1 MNRMNSQKGF
11 TLVEL
16 AVYMVVASIAITL
29 AAHMF
34 TAAAVSN
41 ADTRKRAEMGR
52 DIQEMLFFVEDDI
65 SRIGAK
71 TFTRTTTGSFDGIDD
86 DGHLAESGDTVHLRS
101 IAMRNDVRWDSTA
114 YDSDGELVHRGDSSS
129 FYIVDGD
136 TLDQLRFKCLTYDTT
151 GKATGLDSISYSVD
165 GSGNLWRRRAHWTF
179 ESDSAH
185 LSRVVDNSIK
195 DTAVLVAEHVS
206 KFDVRAGV
214 YMADTVGDTLM
225 WVKTAAWESS
235 TGEDESDKSEIQY
248 AYDAY
253 HRSMQF
259 FFADPTWRHHGESYV
274 MRDSLNN
281 EHLSSSK
288 TLERGKTY
296 RLDFDMRTNT
306 RMSLYMN
313 RVGPKIAQSD
323 EYRPDTIAMLLLRA
337 STNQLV
343 AGIDTIYLFPADS
356 AGNAHHYS
364 FELKPSETL
373 GGGSAKIRLYVA
385 LHSDFWW
392 GTAGRDSSELTVQIN
407 HGQAPTFT
415 IGDVVLREIH
425 SNGIDLKSDPTR
437 GERERARMLDVSMSV
452 RRADL
457 RQKHGEAYLEQN
469 FRKLVQIPDNGP
481 VR

>member
-1 MNRMNSQKGF
+1 MNRTNSQKGF

-34 TAAAVSN
+34 TVASVSN
-41 ADTRKRAEMGR
+41 VDTRKRAEMGR

-71 TFTRTTTGSFDGIDD
+71 AFTRTTIGAFDGIDD
-86 DGHLAESGDTVHLRS
+86 DGHLAESGDTVRLRS
-101 IAMRNDVRWDSTA
+101 IAMRNDVRWDTTTYS
-114 YDSDGELVHRGDSSS
+114 SDGTLVHRGDSSS

-136 TLDQLRFKCLTYDTT
+136 TLDQLRFKCLVYDTA
-151 GKATGLDSISYSVD
+151 GKATGLDSVSYFVD
-165 GSGNLWRRRAHWTF
+165 GSRNLWRFREHWNF
-179 ESDSAH
+179 EGDSAH
-185 LSRVVDNSIK
+185 LSRVVPPPPFR
-195 DTAVLVAEHVS
+195 DTILVAANVS

-225 WVKTAAWESS
+225 WVKTVAWESS
-235 TGEDESDKSEIQY
+235 TGEDDANKSEIQY
-248 AYDAY
+248 AYDSL

-259 FFADPTWRHHGESYV
+259 FFADTTWRHHGESYV
-274 MRDSLNN
+274 MRDLLNN
-281 EHLSSSK
+281 EHLSK

-296 RLDFDMRTNT
+296 RLDFDMRTNP

-313 RVGPKIAQSD
+313 RVGPKIAQND

-337 STNQLV
+337 TTNQLV
-343 AGIDTIYLFPADS
+343 PGVDTLYLFLADS

-364 FELKPSETL
+364 FELKPSATVA
-373 GGGSAKIRLYVA
+373 GASAKLRLYVA

-392 GTAGRDSSELTVQIN
+392 GRDDDELTVQIN

-425 SNGIDLKSDPTR
+425 SNGIDFKSNPTR
-437 GERERARMLDVSMSV
+437 GERERTRMLDISLSV
-452 RRADL
+452 RRTDM
-457 RQKHGEAYLEQN
+457 RQMHGEAYLEQN

-481 VR
+481 AR